1 MIVCSCNV
9 IMKKEIEG
17 VVTDLLDQD
26 AWQLITPGVVY
37 HAMKKR
43 GRCCGCFPNVISII
57 VDVTERY
64 HRDLETPDEKILPFI
79 QKIRAEHD
87 RCETARMLARQA
99 KMRRT
104 AA

>member
-9 IMKKEIEG
+9 IMKKEIEE
-17 VVTDLLDQD
+17 VITSLLDKD

-43 GRCCGCFPNVISII
+43 GRCCGCFPNVIAII
-57 VDVTERY
+57 VEMTERY
-64 HRDLETPDEKILPFI
+64 HRELETPEAEIIPFI
-79 QKIRAEHD
+79 QKIRAEHE
-87 RCETARMLARQA
+87 RCETARMIARQA
-99 KMRRT
+99 KVRRS

>member
-9 IMKKEIEG
+9 IMKKEIED
-17 VVTDLLDQD
+17 VIVSLLDKD

-64 HRDLETPDEKILPFI
+64 HRDIETPDDKIIPFI
-79 QKIRAEHD
+79 QKIHAEHQ
-87 RCETARMLARQA
+87 RCETVRMLARQA

>member
-9 IMKKEIEG
+9 IMRREIEEVIIG
-17 VVTDLLDQD
+17 LLDKD

-37 HAMKKR
+37 HAMKQR

-57 VDVTERY
+57 VELTERY
-64 HRDLETPDEKILPFI
+64 HRELDTPEAEIIPFI
-79 QKIRAEHD
+79 QKIRAEHE
-87 RCETARMLARQA
+87 RCETARMIARKA
-99 KMRRT
+99 RMRRT

>member
-9 IMKKEIEG
+9 IMKREIEE
-17 VVTDLLDQD
+17 VIIDLLGKD

-43 GRCCGCFPNVISII
+43 GRCCGCFPNVIAVI
-57 VDVTERY
+57 VETTERY
-64 HRDLETPDEKILPFI
+64 HRELETPEAEIIPFI
-79 QKIRAEHD
+79 KKIRDEHQ
-87 RCETARMLARQA
+87 RCETARMIARQA
-99 KMRRT
+99 RMRRT

>member
-9 IMKKEIEG
+9 IMKKEIEEVITG
-17 VVTDLLDQD
+17 LLEKD

-37 HAMKKR
+37 HAMKQR

-57 VDVTERY
+57 VGMTERY
-64 HRDLETPDEKILPFI
+64 HRELETPEAEIIPFI
-79 QKIRAEHD
+79 QKIRAEHE
-87 RCETARMLARQA
+87 RCETARMIARKA
-99 KMRRT
+99 RMRRS

>member
-9 IMKKEIEG
+9 IMRKDIEEVITG
-17 VVTDLLDQD
+17 LLVED

-64 HRDLETPDEKILPFI
+64 HREIETPDDKIIPFI
-79 QKIRAEHD
+79 QKIRAEHE
-87 RCETARMLARQA
+87 RCETARMIARQA
-99 KMRRT
+99 RLRRT

>member
-9 IMKKEIEG
+9 IMKKEIEDVIVG
-17 VVTDLLDQD
+17 LLDND

-64 HRDLETPDEKILPFI
+64 HREIETPDDKIIPFI
-79 QKIRAEHD
+79 LKIRAEHQ
-87 RCETARMLARQA
+87 RCETSRMIARQA

>member
-9 IMKKEIEG
+9 ILKNEIEG
-17 VVTDLLDQD
+17 VVVGLLDED
-26 AWQLITPGVVY
+26 AWRLITPGVVY

-57 VDVTERY
+57 LEVTERY
-64 HRDLETPDEKILPFI
+64 HRDRETPDEKIIPFI
-79 QKIRAEHD
+79 QKIRDEHL
-87 RCETARMLARQA
+87 RCETARALARD
-99 KMRRT
+99 MRARRS

>member
-9 IMKKEIEG
+9 IMKKEIEDAI
-17 VVTDLLDQD
+17 VSLLDQD

-64 HRDLETPDEKILPFI
+64 HREIETPDEKIIPFI
-79 QKIRAEHD
+79 QKIQAEHQ
-87 RCETARMLARQA
+87 RCETVRMLARQA

>member
-9 IMKKEIEG
+9 IMKNEIEG
-17 VVTDLLDQD
+17 VIIDLLKKD

-37 HAMKKR
+37 HSMKKR

-57 VDVTERY
+57 VDTTERF
-64 HRDLETPDEKILPFI
+64 HRELETPDEKIIPFI
-79 QKIRAEHD
+79 QKIRAEHE
-87 RCETARMLARQA
+87 RCETARMIARHNR
-99 KMRRT
+99 MRRS